1 MQSTQATQ
9 AHRAPRCRHVL
20 SRARCVVYLGPPSF
34 TFNTATPIRLYPPV
48 HPYLCGVVLSTD
60 TCHPS
65 SNGTRAVAPLICKQC
80 LTPRPNTETP
90 GRFRPSTEQ
99 EQPRQPD
106 GTGICRILSHAET
119 TTQSSSK
126 ICRHGR
132 TSWATSSPPRQHA
145 CFSPKAQD
153 RRGPS
158 NIVHD

>member
-80 LTPRPNTETP
+80 LTPRPNTETLSSVHQTRTAQTARWHRDLP
-90 GRFRPSTEQ
+90 HTIPRRDNDSVELQDLSTRAD
-99 EQPRQPD
+99 PL
-106 GTGICRILSHAET
+106 G
-119 TTQSSSK
+119 
-126 ICRHGR
+126 
-132 TSWATSSPPRQHA
+132 
-145 CFSPKAQD
+145 
-153 RRGPS
+153 
-158 NIVHD
+158 N